1 MEQKIGRNL
10 ALELVRVTEAA
21 ALTAGRW
28 MGRGQKNAADQAAV
42 DAMRAVLNTIPMD
55 GLVVIGE
62 GAKDKA
68 PMLYEGEHLGC
79 AAEPKTDIA
88 VDPID
93 GTRLLSQGM
102 ANSISTVAVAE
113 RGALFES
120 PYIAYMDKIA
130 VGSEA
135 AEAIDIN
142 ASVATN
148 LENIA
153 EALNKHVRD
162 LAVVIL
168 DRPRHE
174 ELAEQVRAAGA
185 RIRFIMDGDVAGAVM
200 AAIPGTGIDVLMG
213 IGGAPEA
220 VVAACAI
227 RCIGGEMQCKL
238 WPRNEEEWAA
248 VKEHGIDVDRVL
260 TATDLVHGDDVFFAA
275 TGITDGE
282 LLRGVQYFGDGA
294 TTQSLVMR
302 SRSGTV
308 RRVDAEH
315 RTSKLDVLGVPVG

>member
-1 MEQKIGRNL
+1 MEQQLGRNL

-21 ALTAGRW
+21 ALAAGRW
-28 MGRGQKNAADQAAV
+28 MGRGQKEASDQAAV
-42 DAMRAVLNTIPMD
+42 DAMRMVLNTIQMD

-79 AAEPKTDIA
+79 ADEPKTDIA

-93 GTRLLSQGM
+93 GTRLLSLGM
-102 ANSISTVAVAE
+102 PNSISTVAVAE

-120 PYIAYMDKIA
+120 PYVAYMDKIA
-130 VGSEA
+130 VGPDA
-135 AEAIDIN
+135 ADAINID
-142 ASVATN
+142 ASVAEN
-148 LENIA
+148 LSNVARATKRE
-153 EALNKHVRD
+153 VGD
-162 LAVVIL
+162 LTVVML

-174 ELAEQVRAAGA
+174 ELAEQVRDAGA
-185 RIRFIMDGDVAGAVM
+185 RIKFIMDGDVAGAVM
-200 AAIPGTGIDVLMG
+200 AAMPDTGIDVLMG

-227 RCIGGEMQCKL
+227 RCIGGAMQCKL
-238 WPRNEEEWAA
+238 WPRNDEEWAA
-248 VKEHGIDVDRVL
+248 VRAHCIDVKDVH
-260 TATDLVHGDDVFFAA
+260 TDADLVKGDDVFFAA

-282 LLRGVQYFGDGA
+282 LLRGVHYYGEGA

-308 RRVDAEH
+308 RRVDAVH
-315 RTSKLDVLGVPVG
+315 RPGKLFQLGLPVD

>member
-1 MEQKIGRNL
+1 MEHQLGRNL

-21 ALTAGRW
+21 ALAAGRW
-28 MGRGQKNAADQAAV
+28 MGRGQKEASDQAAV
-42 DAMRAVLNTIPMD
+42 DAMRMVLNTIQMD

-79 AAEPKTDIA
+79 ADEPKTDIA

-93 GTRLLSQGM
+93 GTRLLSLGM
-102 ANSISTVAVAE
+102 PNSISTVAVAE

-130 VGSEA
+130 VGPDA
-135 AEAIDIN
+135 ADAIDIN
-142 ASVATN
+142 ASVAEN
-148 LENIA
+148 LASIA
-153 EALNKHVRD
+153 RATKRD
-162 LAVVIL
+162 IGDLTVVML

-174 ELAEQVRAAGA
+174 ELAEQVREAGA
-185 RIRFIMDGDVAGAVM
+185 RIKFIMDGDVAGAVM
-200 AAIPGTGIDVLMG
+200 AAMPDTGIDVLMG

-227 RCIGGEMQCKL
+227 RCIGGAMQCKL
-238 WPRNEEEWAA
+238 WPRNDEEWAA
-248 VKEHGIDVDRVL
+248 VRAHGIDVDAVH
-260 TATDLVHGDDVFFAA
+260 TDSDLVRGDDVFFAA

-282 LLRGVQYFGDGA
+282 LLRGVHYYGEGA

-308 RRVDAEH
+308 RRVDAVH
-315 RTSKLDVLGVPVG
+315 RPGKLSQLGLPVD